1 MDFLTTTEISEKWGI
16 SRRRVVVLCD
26 EGRIEGAIQK
36 GSMWLIPEDAQKP
49 LDGRKKNNKK
59 GEERK

>member
-36 GSMWLIPEDAQKP
+36 GSMWLIPKGAQKP

-59 GEERK
+59 GKERK

>member
-16 SRRRVVVLCD
+16 SRRRVVALCD

-36 GSMWLIPEDAQKP
+36 GSMWLISEGAQKP

>member
-36 GSMWLIPEDAQKP
+36 GSMWLIPEGAQKP